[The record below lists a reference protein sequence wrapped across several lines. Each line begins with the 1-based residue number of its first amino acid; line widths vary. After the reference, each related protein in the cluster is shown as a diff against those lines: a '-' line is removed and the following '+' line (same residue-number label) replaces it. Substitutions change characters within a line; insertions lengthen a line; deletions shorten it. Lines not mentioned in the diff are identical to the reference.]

1 MHMMAAAKSDGPDD
15 GSAQGSGPGE
25 RGLRAPVRAQRP
37 DMTYRIRLEDDYLH
51 AELAYCE
58 TVAEMHS
65 FLRATVRNA
74 LRSSNMLIR
83 VRASKPVFHVERDGL
98 LEYFQE
104 IGRLPRQRVALLA
117 DTPDLRASHEYLELI
132 ARQRGVDV
140 RSFRNEVEALLW
152 FRDRRYLA
160 ERRRG
165 VERRDDAERRA
176 ETDTERRMSADRR
189 SGGDRRGSR
198 APTG

>member
-104 IGRLPRQRVALLA
+104 IGRLPRQR
-117 DTPDLRASHEYLELI
+117 
-132 ARQRGVDV
+132 GVDV